1 MASMRTV
8 LVSGRVG
15 SYTAGMEMTLTP
27 EVQERL
33 ERRLQDGRWRSAS
46 EVLET
51 ALDFLDDMD
60 EEFVLSRDE
69 LDAKLERSM
78 AAAAR
83 GETISAEQAQ
93 REIAKLRES
102 L

>member
-1 MASMRTV
+1 MWP
-8 LVSGRVG
+8 
-15 SYTAGMEMTLTP
+15 YTAAMEMTLTP

-33 ERRLQDGRWRSAS
+33 DRRLQDGHWHSAS

-60 EEFVLSRDE
+60 EEFVLSRE
-69 LDAKLERSM
+69 ALDAKLERSM
-78 AAAAR
+78 ASAAG
-83 GETISAEQAQ
+83 GETLSAEEAQ
-93 REIAKLRES
+93 HEIAKLRAT